1 MINIA
6 ILGFGVIGSG
16 VAETLEKR
24 AEMISKAAGD
34 DIFVKYICDLRD
46 FSSHP
51 LKDRF
56 VKDFGAILAD
66 PEVSIVAEM
75 IGGLHP
81 AYDFSLAAIKAG
93 KSVVTSNKVVVAAK
107 GDELMTAAAENGVS
121 YLYEASVGGAIPIIR
136 AINDSLSGC
145 EIEEIEGIL
154 NGTTNYI
161 LARMDEA
168 GLTMDEA
175 LKEAQSLG
183 YAEAKPDADISGGDA
198 CRKICILAAA
208 AFGTLVDSDKVKIT
222 GIEGVTRETISKAK
236 EDGCT
241 VKLIARAVRN
251 GDGSIGLGV
260 SPKEISLT
268 DPLASVNGVYNAV
281 KLKIKDVGDM
291 MFYGKGAGS
300 LPTASAV
307 VADIIDAANKKTR
320 PAVWKRDDGACRQI

>member
-24 AEMISKAAGD
+24 RDRIAKAAGD
-34 DIFVKYICDLRD
+34 EINIKYICDLRD

-56 VKDFGAILAD
+56 VSDFGVILGD
-66 PEVSIVAEM
+66 PDVSIVAEM

-81 AYDFSLAAIKAG
+81 AYDFSLAAIEAG

-107 GDELMTAAAENGVS
+107 GDELQKAAAEHGVS
-121 YLYEASVGGAIPIIR
+121 YLYEASVGGAVPIIR
-136 AINDSLSGC
+136 AINDSLAGC

-168 GLTMDEA
+168 GLTMEEA

-208 AFGTLVDSDKVKIT
+208 AFGTLIDSDDVKIT

-241 VKLIARAVRN
+241 VKLIARASRSE
-251 GDGSIGLGV
+251 DGSISLGV
-260 SPKEISLT
+260 SPKEISLD

-281 KLKIKDVGDM
+281 RLRVKDVGDM
-291 MFYGKGAGS
+291 MFYAKGAGA

-307 VADIIDAANKKTR
+307 VADIIDAAKKKTS
-320 PAVWKRDDGACRQI
+320 PAVWTRA